1 MFRDEQ
7 EALMAYETGI
17 VTLQAKVK
25 IRRFL
30 KDEEG
35 NNVLDEQGQPIS
47 RIIDTTVGRLIF
59 NTPIPQ
65 DLGYVDRSN
74 PDNLLKLEVEFQVG
88 KKQLGDIVKRCID
101 IHGTKKSSVVLDA
114 IKAQGYHYSTK
125 SGITVAA
132 CDATVPP
139 KKKELIA
146 EAEKE
151 IAQTRKLFNK
161 GLLSEEQRYKSVIAT
176 WNKTTDLVSKALAD
190 NMEARNPIW
199 MMADSGAR
207 GSMNQIKQLAGM
219 RGLIASTSGKT
230 IEIPIRANY
239 REGLNI
245 LEYFI
250 SARGA
255 RKGLADTALRTAD
268 SGYLTRRLVD
278 VSHDVIIREEDCGAK
293 HGIWVSEIRD
303 GNSLIE
309 PLADRIVGRYLVNDL
324 VDEKTGEVLVSKD
337 KMMDKEDVAIISKA
351 LGKYDEETGKYDVR
365 DVKLEIRSVLNCKAK
380 IGVCAKCYGASL
392 ANWQPVPIGEVV
404 GIIAAQS
411 IGEPGTQL
419 TMRTFHTGG
428 IASAAD
434 ITQGLPRVEEL
445 FEARRPKMISIM
457 SEIAG
462 RLRIDQTKKGTYAVV
477 EGFDDNGA
485 PVEKSYLIP
494 FDQRLSSSIYDGV
507 DVEKGAYLTEGSAC
521 RYFGYQGQN
530 SC

>member
-1 MFRDEQ
+1 
-7 EALMAYETGI
+7 
-17 VTLQAKVK
+17 
-25 IRRFL
+25 
-30 KDEEG
+30 
-35 NNVLDEQGQPIS
+35 
-47 RIIDTTVGRLIF
+47 
-59 NTPIPQ
+59 
-65 DLGYVDRSN
+65 
-74 PDNLLKLEVEFQVG
+74 
-88 KKQLGDIVKRCID
+88 
-101 IHGTKKSSVVLDA
+101 
-114 IKAQGYHYSTK
+114 
-125 SGITVAA
+125 
-132 CDATVPP
+132 
-139 KKKELIA
+139 
-146 EAEKE
+146 
-151 IAQTRKLFNK
+151 
-161 GLLSEEQRYKSVIAT
+161 
-176 WNKTTDLVSKALAD
+176 
-190 NMEARNPIW
+190 

-428 IASAAD
+428 IASAAV

-507 DVEKGAYLTEGSAC
+507 DVEKGAYLTEGSAAPADILAIKG
-521 RYFGYQGQN
+521 RTAVEDYIISEVQKVYRVQGVEINDKHVEIIVRQMMKKVKIEDGGSTDLMGGSLVDYKDFKAKYEEVRERLAN
-530 SC
+530 GEEGLREPSATDIVLGITKAALATESFLSAASFQETTKVLTDAAIRGRVDTLSGLKENVIIGKLIPAGATVNEREREEMEEDVSPIAGN

>member
-1 MFRDEQ
+1 MLKGKQGRFRQNLLGKRVDYSGRSVIVVGPELKMYQCGLPKEMALELFKPFVMRELVEKGYATNIKNAKKVVEKAGSEVWDALETVITDHPVFLNRAPTLHRLGIQAFQPVLVEGRAMKLHPLTCTAFNADFDGDQMAVHVPLSKEAQNEARNLMLASGNLLKLSDGSPVAVPTQDMVLGSYYLTMVNDNDKGEGMVFRDEQ

-74 PDNLLKLEVEFQVG
+74 PDNLLKLEIEFQVG

-278 VSHDVIIREEDCGAK
+278 VSHDVIIREEDCGA
-293 HGIWVSEIRD
+293 
-303 GNSLIE
+303 N
-309 PLADRIVGRYLVNDL
+309 A
-324 VDEKTGEVLVSKD
+324 
-337 KMMDKEDVAIISKA
+337 
-351 LGKYDEETGKYDVR
+351 
-365 DVKLEIRSVLNCKAK
+365 
-380 IGVCAKCYGASL
+380 
-392 ANWQPVPIGEVV
+392 
-404 GIIAAQS
+404 
-411 IGEPGTQL
+411 
-419 TMRTFHTGG
+419 
-428 IASAAD
+428 
-434 ITQGLPRVEEL
+434 
-445 FEARRPKMISIM
+445 
-457 SEIAG
+457 
-462 RLRIDQTKKGTYAVV
+462 
-477 EGFDDNGA
+477 
-485 PVEKSYLIP
+485 
-494 FDQRLSSSIYDGV
+494 
-507 DVEKGAYLTEGSAC
+507 
-521 RYFGYQGQN
+521 
-530 SC
+530 